1 MLLTP
6 QVIPEPHRVQ
16 RAIIV
21 ALLTL
26 PLLVI
31 VILSLPVWV
40 TWPWLK
46 QERRTDVLK
55 MVEKVTDTLK
65 ALMRANKETPG
76 A

>member
-1 MLLTP
+1 MLLLS
-6 QVIPEPHRVQ
+6 QAHRWQ

-21 ALLTL
+21 ALLIL

-40 TWPWLK
+40 SWPWLS

-55 MVEKVTDTLK
+55 LVEKVTDTLK
-65 ALMRANKETPG
+65 AFMHTQDK
-76 A
+76 